1 MTRLAGPL
9 SFGDGNNLYKAALE
23 VVGINFEAGSLISI
37 LVLDSNG

>member
-9 SFGDGNNLYKAALE
+9 PFGDGNNLYKAALE